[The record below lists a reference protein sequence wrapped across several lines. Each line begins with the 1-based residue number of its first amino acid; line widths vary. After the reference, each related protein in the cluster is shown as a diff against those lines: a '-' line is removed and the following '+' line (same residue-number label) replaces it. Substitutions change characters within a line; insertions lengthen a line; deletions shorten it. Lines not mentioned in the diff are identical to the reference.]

1 MDFTS
6 RYRKY
11 SLIGIVLL
19 MGVIILRQMAPF
31 IGGLLGALTIYTL
44 VRKQMFY
51 LTKKR
56 RIKRV
61 IGAVI
66 ITVEAILFF
75 LVPLSL
81 IVWMLVN
88 KLQDINLDP
97 QSFIA
102 PIEQL
107 ATVIRQETGYDIL
120 GDDAISFLVAQLPRI
135 GQAVMGGIGSFVI
148 NIFVLIFVLY
158 FMLMGGERMEQ
169 YASELLPFDK
179 ENRLNVTSEINMIIR
194 SNAIGI
200 PLLALIQGAVATV
213 GFFIFGVPNAIILGV
228 LTSIAS
234 IIPVVGSGIV
244 WLPAAIYMAL
254 SDDWFGAIG
263 IAAYGVIIVSNSDN
277 LIRFIIQK
285 QMADIH
291 PLITVFGVV
300 IGLRLF
306 GFMGVIF
313 GPLLLSLFLLFV
325 DIFKREYLDNGK
337 IRFYK

>member
-1 MDFTS
+1 MDFTDK
-6 RYRKY
+6 YRKY
-11 SLIGIVLL
+11 SLISIILLIGIV
-19 MGVIILRQMAPF
+19 ILRQMTPF

-44 VRKQMFY
+44 VRGQMFY

-56 RIKRV
+56 RMKRV
-61 IGAVI
+61 IGATI

-107 ATVIRQETGYDIL
+107 AAAIRKKTGYDIL
-120 GDDAISFLVAQLPRI
+120 GGDALSFLLAQLPRI

-158 FMLMGGERMEQ
+158 FMLMGGERMEK
-169 YASELLPFDK
+169 YVSELLPFNK
-179 ENRLNVTSEINMIIR
+179 ENRLNVTNEINMIIR

-234 IIPVVGSGIV
+234 VIPVVGSGIV

-254 SDDWFGAIG
+254 SDNWFGAIG
-263 IAAYGVIIVSNSDN
+263 IAAYGIIIVSNSDN

-300 IGLRLF
+300 IGLPLF

-313 GPLLLSLFLLFV
+313 GPLFLSLFFLFV
-325 DIFKREYLDNGK
+325 DILKREYLDNGK

>member
-1 MDFTS
+1 MDFTDK
-6 RYRKY
+6 YRKY
-11 SLIGIVLL
+11 SLISIILLIGIV
-19 MGVIILRQMAPF
+19 ILRQMTPF

-44 VRKQMFY
+44 VRGQMFY

-56 RIKRV
+56 RMKRV
-61 IGAVI
+61 IGATI

-107 ATVIRQETGYDIL
+107 AAAIRKKTGYDIL
-120 GDDAISFLVAQLPRI
+120 GGDALSFLLAQLPCI

-158 FMLMGGERMEQ
+158 FMLMGGERMEK
-169 YASELLPFDK
+169 YVSELLPFNK
-179 ENRLNVTSEINMIIR
+179 ENRLNVTNEINMIIR

-234 IIPVVGSGIV
+234 VIPVVGSGIV

-263 IAAYGVIIVSNSDN
+263 IAAYGIIIVSNSDN

-300 IGLRLF
+300 IGLPLF

-313 GPLLLSLFLLFV
+313 GPLLLSLFFLFV
-325 DIFKREYLDNGK
+325 DILKREYLDNGK

>member
-1 MDFTS
+1 M
-6 RYRKY
+6 
-11 SLIGIVLL
+11 
-19 MGVIILRQMAPF
+19 
-31 IGGLLGALTIYTL
+31 
-44 VRKQMFY
+44 
-51 LTKKR
+51 
-56 RIKRV
+56 KRV
-61 IGAVI
+61 IGATI

-107 ATVIRQETGYDIL
+107 AAAIRKKTGYDIL
-120 GDDAISFLVAQLPRI
+120 GGDALSFLLAQLPRI

-158 FMLMGGERMEQ
+158 FMLMGGERMEK
-169 YASELLPFDK
+169 YVSELLPFNK
-179 ENRLNVTSEINMIIR
+179 ENRLNVTNEINMIIR

-234 IIPVVGSGIV
+234 VIPVVGSGIV

-263 IAAYGVIIVSNSDN
+263 IAAYGIIIVSNSDN

-300 IGLRLF
+300 IGLPLF

-313 GPLLLSLFLLFV
+313 GPLLLSLFFLFV
-325 DIFKREYLDNGK
+325 DILKREYLDNGK

>member
-1 MDFTS
+1 MDFTDK
-6 RYRKY
+6 YRKY
-11 SLIGIVLL
+11 SLISIILLIGIV
-19 MGVIILRQMAPF
+19 ILRQMTPF

-44 VRKQMFY
+44 VRGQMFY

-56 RIKRV
+56 RMKRV
-61 IGAVI
+61 IGATI

-107 ATVIRQETGYDIL
+107 AAAIRKKTGYDIL
-120 GDDAISFLVAQLPRI
+120 GGDALSFLLAQLPRI

-158 FMLMGGERMEQ
+158 FMLMGGERMEK
-169 YASELLPFDK
+169 YVSELLPFNK
-179 ENRLNVTSEINMIIR
+179 ENRLNVTNEINMIIR

-234 IIPVVGSGIV
+234 VIPVVGSGIV

-263 IAAYGVIIVSNSDN
+263 IAAYGIIIVSNSDN

-300 IGLRLF
+300 IGLPLF

-313 GPLLLSLFLLFV
+313 GPLLLSLFFLFV
-325 DIFKREYLDNGK
+325 DILKREYLDNGK

>member
-1 MDFTS
+1 MDFTDK
-6 RYRKY
+6 YRKY
-11 SLIGIVLL
+11 SLISIILLIGIV
-19 MGVIILRQMAPF
+19 ILRQMTPF

-44 VRKQMFY
+44 VRGQMFY

-56 RIKRV
+56 RMKRV
-61 IGAVI
+61 IGATI

-107 ATVIRQETGYDIL
+107 AAAIRKKTGYDIL
-120 GDDAISFLVAQLPRI
+120 GGDALSFLLAQLPRI

-158 FMLMGGERMEQ
+158 FMLMGGERMEK
-169 YASELLPFDK
+169 YVSELLPFNK
-179 ENRLNVTSEINMIIR
+179 ENRLNVTNEINMIIR

-234 IIPVVGSGIV
+234 VIPVVGSGIV

-263 IAAYGVIIVSNSDN
+263 IAAYGIIIVSNSDN

-300 IGLRLF
+300 IGLPLF
-306 GFMGVIF
+306 GVVWWGYHVVRKDRVV
-313 GPLLLSLFLLFV
+313 PLAEMDVAPVEIEPVSH
-325 DIFKREYLDNGK
+325 
-337 IRFYK
+337 

>member
-1 MDFTS
+1 MDFTDK
-6 RYRKY
+6 YRKY
-11 SLIGIVLL
+11 SLISIILLIGIV
-19 MGVIILRQMAPF
+19 ILRQMTPF

-44 VRKQMFY
+44 VRGQMFY

-56 RIKRV
+56 RMKRV
-61 IGAVI
+61 IGATI

-107 ATVIRQETGYDIL
+107 AAAIRKKTGYDIL
-120 GDDAISFLVAQLPRI
+120 GGDALSFLLAQLPRI

-158 FMLMGGERMEQ
+158 FMLMGGERMEK
-169 YASELLPFDK
+169 YVSELLPFNK
-179 ENRLNVTSEINMIIR
+179 ENRLNVTNEINMIIR

-234 IIPVVGSGIV
+234 VIPVVGSGIV

-263 IAAYGVIIVSNSDN
+263 IAAYGIIIVSNSDN

-300 IGLRLF
+300 IGLPLF

-313 GPLLLSLFLLFV
+313 GPLLLSLFFLFV
-325 DIFKREYLDNGK
+325 DILKRKYLDNGK

>member
-1 MDFTS
+1 MDFTDK
-6 RYRKY
+6 YRKY
-11 SLIGIVLL
+11 SLISIILLIGIV
-19 MGVIILRQMAPF
+19 ILRQMTPF

-44 VRKQMFY
+44 VRGQMFY

-56 RIKRV
+56 RMKRV
-61 IGAVI
+61 IGATI

-107 ATVIRQETGYDIL
+107 AAAIRKKTGYDIL
-120 GDDAISFLVAQLPRI
+120 GGDALSFLLTQLPRI

-158 FMLMGGERMEQ
+158 FMLMGGERMEK
-169 YASELLPFDK
+169 YVSELLPFNK
-179 ENRLNVTSEINMIIR
+179 ENRLNVTNEINMIIR

-234 IIPVVGSGIV
+234 VIPVVGSGIV

-254 SDDWFGAIG
+254 SDNWFGAIG
-263 IAAYGVIIVSNSDN
+263 IAAYGIIIVSNSDN

-300 IGLRLF
+300 IGLPLF

-313 GPLLLSLFLLFV
+313 GPLLLSLFFLFV
-325 DIFKREYLDNGK
+325 DILKREYLDNGK

>member
-1 MDFTS
+1 MDFTDK
-6 RYRKY
+6 YRKY
-11 SLIGIVLL
+11 SLISIILLIGIV
-19 MGVIILRQMAPF
+19 ILRQMTPF

-44 VRKQMFY
+44 VRGQMFY

-56 RIKRV
+56 RMKRV
-61 IGAVI
+61 IGATI

-107 ATVIRQETGYDIL
+107 AAAIRKKTGYDIL
-120 GDDAISFLVAQLPRI
+120 GGDALSFLLAQLPRI

-158 FMLMGGERMEQ
+158 FMLMGGERMEK
-169 YASELLPFDK
+169 YVSELLPFNK
-179 ENRLNVTSEINMIIR
+179 ENRLNVTNEINMIIR

-228 LTSIAS
+228 LTSI
-234 IIPVVGSGIV
+234 
-244 WLPAAIYMAL
+244 
-254 SDDWFGAIG
+254 
-263 IAAYGVIIVSNSDN
+263 
-277 LIRFIIQK
+277 
-285 QMADIH
+285 
-291 PLITVFGVV
+291 
-300 IGLRLF
+300 
-306 GFMGVIF
+306 
-313 GPLLLSLFLLFV
+313 
-325 DIFKREYLDNGK
+325 
-337 IRFYK
+337 